1 VQVVLTLKLDKK
13 KKESPVLS
21 IHMCGSEVLESVRRR
36 NSKKKKKGG
45 KIAKYP
51 SSMSIL
57 SERCRPPRPPSPPK
71 VTLTEE
77 ELLPPTPSVHIE
89 NKKEA
94 FSPALQEF
102 CLRHP
107 IAVSATSNSRMTAL
121 CMRSGGLNFPVL
133 RMNFVVFFLMK

>member
-1 VQVVLTLKLDKK
+1 MTGSLIGSCPFAQVVLTLKLDKNK

-21 IHMCGSEVLESVRRR
+21 IHMSGSDVLESVRRR
-36 NSKKKKKGG
+36 NTKKKKKGA
-45 KIAKYP
+45 KVAKYP
-51 SSMSIL
+51 SSTSIL

-71 VTLTEE
+71 VKLTEE
-77 ELLPPTPSVHIE
+77 ELLPATPSVHIE

-107 IAVSATSNSRMTAL
+107 IAVSQLDAL
-121 CMRSGGLNFPVL
+121 RRGGVQ
-133 RMNFVVFFLMK
+133 